1 MLFLFKKTHELI
13 NFICFHLHAGAWI
26 MLCVICHS
34 ITFCRHF
41 TCNKGVDT
49 KDREKLENKWSD
61 FV

>member
-1 MLFLFKKTHELI
+1 
-13 NFICFHLHAGAWI
+13 

-61 FV
+61 FVRLKVNIFVKTLLE